1 MMVRHSISLLTKVML
16 ALVAGTA
23 MTALASAAD
32 LPLRPQKQALPQNYE
47 NTTVPTVKPASKPA
61 SKPAGQSA
69 KKSTT
74 PADDI
79 TGSIRW
85 PANMRANL
93 PPATAAISHTFAARA
108 TFDKARAAM
117 DLGILLLDD
126 APKGNLPALQAAV
139 ANLDAEL
146 DALAQLPQNQSNTAI
161 KGTKGLVKDWYDA
174 GLKIIKPP
182 PQGIRELPFPVS
194 VDSKASVV
202 AQALDQLISDASAP
216 RRN

>member
-1 MMVRHSISLLTKVML
+1 MMVRHSILLLTKVML

-23 MTALASAAD
+23 MTALARAAD
-32 LPLRPQKQALPQNYE
+32 LPLRPQKQALPQNNE
-47 NTTVPTVKPASKPA
+47 NTTPSTVKPA
-61 SKPAGQSA
+61 GRSA
-69 KKSTT
+69 KKPIS
-74 PADDI
+74 PADDV

-85 PANMRANL
+85 PANMRAGL

-139 ANLDAEL
+139 TNLVAEL
-146 DALAQLPQNQSNTAI
+146 DALEQLPQNQSNAAI

-182 PQGIRELPFPVS
+182 PQGIRELPFPVT
-194 VDSKASVV
+194 VDTKAIAV

>member
-1 MMVRHSISLLTKVML
+1 MMVRHSILLLTKVML

-23 MTALASAAD
+23 TTALARAAD

-47 NTTVPTVKPASKPA
+47 NTTVPTVKPA

-182 PQGIRELPFPVS
+182 PQGVRELPFPVT